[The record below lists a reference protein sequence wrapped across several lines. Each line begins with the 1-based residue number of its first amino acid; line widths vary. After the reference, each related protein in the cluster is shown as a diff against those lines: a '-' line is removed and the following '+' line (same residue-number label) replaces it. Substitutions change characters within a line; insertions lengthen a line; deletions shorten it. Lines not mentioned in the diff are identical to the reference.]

1 MLAIAYHNLATEEEA
16 CKNPE
21 AALQAYLRA
30 FNLISEHNHPQH
42 ELCMKFGRAYEEA
55 RAVEFLLKSE
65 LIKFFLENG
74 ETRAEKNHVPRLSAE
89 KIWQVTT
96 SKHYSQETSF
106 IEYCKQSS

>member
-42 ELCMKFGRAYEEA
+42 ELCAKFGRAYEEA
-55 RAVEFLLKSE
+55 RGVCPWF
-65 LIKFFLENG
+65 
-74 ETRAEKNHVPRLSAE
+74 
-89 KIWQVTT
+89 
-96 SKHYSQETSF
+96 
-106 IEYCKQSS
+106 